1 MDQNLEQWRP
11 VVGYEGLYEVSDHGR
26 VRSLPRTC
34 LTKGNATR
42 TVSARVMSQN
52 RDGRGYLAVI
62 LSKDG
67 KKTTTRVYLIVAK
80 AFIGER
86 PDGMVV
92 AHGPA
97 GKDDNSVANV
107 SYKTQSENCAAD
119 KLRDDTHTRG
129 GRNYNARLTEE
140 QVLFAR
146 KAVAR
151 RQVSIGHLADAWNVN
166 RSTLGKAINGRNWSW
181 L

>member
-1 MDQNLEQWRP
+1 
-11 VVGYEGLYEVSDHGR
+11 
-26 VRSLPRTC
+26 
-34 LTKGNATR
+34 
-42 TVSARVMSQN
+42 MSQN